1 MKDAGSFPSLLQ
13 KTACGRCGK
22 KSRLYSIEYCGHC
35 LDSIVLKRVRTS
47 LKAAM
52 GKFHGQS
59 RLMQPQSALKLNIL
73 SDDRR
78 SLDCA
83 VALYLVKKALAADFI
98 LNVTVASPKEA
109 AGAGKDAI
117 NILPQCSD
125 DIATGLIRRFISSP
139 QTSQPHA
146 NRLPK
151 PINILE
157 SITEKELALYAGMKR
172 IKYEKKNKD
181 MLQQAVE
188 KLQEKHPGTI
198 EAIARS
204 VAHLTEIEEG
214 DKK

>member
-1 MKDAGSFPSLLQ
+1 MQETL
-13 KTACGRCGK
+13 CGRCGK
-22 KSRLYSIEYCGHC
+22 KSRLYGVEYCNNC
-35 LDSIVLKRVRTS
+35 LKSVVEKRVRTS
-47 LKAAM
+47 LKAAI
-52 GKFHGQS
+52 GKFHSQS
-59 RLMQPQSALKLNIL
+59 RLMQPQPAIKLNIL

-83 VALYLVKKALAADFI
+83 AALYLVKKALAADF
-98 LNVTVASPKEA
+98 LLHVTVANPKEA
-109 AGAGKDAI
+109 AGAEKDAI

-125 DIATGLIRRFISSP
+125 DIATGLIRRFISRP
-139 QTSQPHA
+139 QTSQQHA

-188 KLQEKHPGTI
+188 KLQEKHPGTV

-204 VAHLTEIEEG
+204 AAHLTEIEEG
-214 DKK
+214 DKNEG